1 VGLFSRFK
9 GADRSHKVEAA
20 DDVDAVPQTTVRAA
34 IDFSALAQETT
45 VASLD
50 EEKKRDRLQ
59 KMLRVLTTASEALLS
74 SSTLDETLLR
84 VLDVVFEHLPAERG
98 FVILRAAESE
108 ELSVRCS
115 KSRKKS
121 RDGDKTAEFSRSIV
135 IEALTK
141 KAAVLSIDA
150 QNDPRFNAL
159 SIRSLNVRSVMAA
172 PLQKGGAAH
181 GAIYVETPLM
191 VKAFDNFDLDLLS
204 AIANHVSVAIE
215 KARLRDSL
223 LEQQVVR
230 RRLERYHSPAV
241 VDRIVGRQ
249 DGPSADLVADER
261 DVSVLFADMVGF
273 VKKSESMEPR
283 DVASMLN
290 RAFSEMVEVIFRHEG
305 TLDKFIG
312 DCVMAV
318 FGAPFAQDDH
328 ARRAADAAIEMQ
340 EKLRELNAAEP
351 GFDQIRFRIGV
362 HSGRVIAGDVGST
375 RRSDY
380 TVLGNTVNVA
390 ARIESDLAK
399 PGTIAISESTRDAI
413 GDGYETRPVGEFT
426 PSGAS
431 TPLHCYELVGRAAP
445 KPAEPAAAPVPSP
458 VGAASP
464 ER

>member
-1 VGLFSRFK
+1 MGLFRLFK
-9 GADRSHKVEAA
+9 GGEREPAA
-20 DDVDAVPQTTVRAA
+20 EPPQPDPVSQTTVRAA
-34 IDFSALAQETT
+34 VDFSALAQETT
-45 VASLD
+45 AAALD

-59 KMLRVLTTASEALLS
+59 KMLRVLTTASDALLS
-74 SSTLDETLLR
+74 SSTLDETLAR
-84 VLDVVFEHLPAERG
+84 VLDVVFEHLPVERG
-98 FVILRAAESE
+98 FVLLLGAEKK

-115 KSRKKS
+115 KSRKKA
-121 RDGDKTAEFSRSIV
+121 RDADKPPEYSRSIAN
-135 IEALTK
+135 EALEK

-150 QNDPRFNAL
+150 MNDPRFNAM

-172 PLQKGGAAH
+172 PLTH
-181 GAIYVETPLM
+181 GEATHGVVYVETPLM

-241 VDRIVGRQ
+241 VDRIVGHEETAA
-249 DGPSADLVADER
+249 ADLVADER

-273 VKKSESMEPR
+273 VNRTESMEPR
-283 DVASMLN
+283 DVAAMLN
-290 RAFSEMVEVIFRHEG
+290 RAFSEMVDVIFKHEG

-318 FGAPFAQDDH
+318 FGAPFAQEDH
-328 ARRAADAAIEMQ
+328 ARRAAAAAIEMQ
-340 EKLRELNAAEP
+340 ERLRAQNAALPENE
-351 GFDQIRFRIGV
+351 RALFRIGI

-390 ARIESDLAK
+390 ARIESDLAR
-399 PGTIAISESTRDAI
+399 PGEIAISESTRDAI
-413 GDGYETRPVGEFT
+413 GSAYETRPVGEFT
-426 PSGAS
+426 PAGSS
-431 TPLHCYELVGRAAP
+431 QPLRCYELVRKA
-445 KPAEPAAAPVPSP
+445 
-458 VGAASP
+458 GANGTATP
-464 ER
+464 GA